1 MSERILVAYSTVDGH
16 TQEICARIA
25 AVLSEA
31 GHDVTQA
38 SFDGPPMA
46 PPSEFDRVVV
56 GASIRYGKHREN
68 VVTWVNRHAKALAS
82 MPSAFFSVNLL
93 GRKPDRDRVETN
105 AYVQRFLKRIDW
117 RPDAVA
123 IFAGKLNYPVYSF
136 WDRQV
141 IRLIMWMTSGPTNPD
156 AVVDYTDWDRV
167 EAFARDLV
175 SLEKSTVNPA
185 ST

>member
-16 TQEICARIA
+16 TQAICARIA

-38 SFDGPPMA
+38 SFDSLPM
-46 PPSEFDRVVV
+46 PSPADFDRIVV
-56 GASIRYGKHREN
+56 GGSIRYGKHREN
-68 VVTWVNRHAKALAS
+68 VVTWINRHAAALAS
-82 MPSAFFSVNLL
+82 TPGAFFSVNLVA
-93 GRKPDRDRVETN
+93 RKPDRDRVETN
-105 AYVQRFLKRIDW
+105 TYVQRFLKRIDW
-117 RPDAVA
+117 CPDAVA
-123 IFAGKLNYPVYSF
+123 IFAGKLNYPIYSF

-141 IRLIMWMTSGPTNPD
+141 IRLIMWMTNGPTNPD

-175 SLEKSTVNPA
+175 SLRK
-185 ST
+185 